1 MWRLQYS
8 NTDPPDVNIDRIL
21 ERKSELIRPTVANI
35 DQALVVFAIQ
45 DPEPNSKSIRQVS
58 GDDGNIRDSC
68 DHRF

>member
-1 MWRLQYS
+1 MEITVL
-8 NTDPPDVNIDRIL
+8 NTDPPEGNIDRIL
-21 ERKSELIRPTVANI
+21 ERKSELIRPAVANI

-45 DPEPNSKSIRQVS
+45 DPGAKLKSIRQVS